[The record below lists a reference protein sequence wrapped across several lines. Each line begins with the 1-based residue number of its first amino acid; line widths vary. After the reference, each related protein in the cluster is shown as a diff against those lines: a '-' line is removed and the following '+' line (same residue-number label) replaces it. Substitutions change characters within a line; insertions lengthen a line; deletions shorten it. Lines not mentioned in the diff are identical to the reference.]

1 MCDRPSLQCQQAID
15 RLKSRHSHTGA
26 IMSLADV
33 RIAVLFFLV
42 IGFFALFSAI
52 FGIRGTYIL
61 YYVSAGLNAFF
72 FIFSLIAN
80 GKL

>member
-1 MCDRPSLQCQQAID
+1 
-15 RLKSRHSHTGA
+15 
-26 IMSLADV
+26 MSLADV

-61 YYVSAGLNAFF
+61 YYVSAGLNACFVVMA
-72 FIFSLIAN
+72 LIAN